1 MSKGAI
7 EAWDSRSS
15 TVPWFFGRRLHR
27 YLSQQPK
34 GLSCA
39 EEFQKA
45 LETGNVPLRSDV
57 DEALLSR
64 LPPRALH

>member
-1 MSKGAI
+1 MSGRAI

-15 TVPWFFGRRLHR
+15 TVLWFFGRRLHR

-34 GLSCA
+34 RLSCA

-45 LETGNVPLRSDV
+45 LETGNVPLKSDV
-57 DEALLSR
+57 GEALLSR
-64 LPPRALH
+64 LLPRALR